1 MGALLSVAVLSA
13 RLAAPSAEPAAQ
25 IVWID
30 MAHTPAVAEQV
41 AQQEAGRLLGR
52 LGVAVSWRH
61 GAPGDV
67 LEDGE
72 FAVVLLPRDRASRPG
87 TFVLGACNAQST
99 TPRAWVFLSSLQW
112 ALGLPTLDNPADGAR
127 LGTALGRIVAHE
139 VVHAL
144 APHLEHAHFGLMAPR
159 LDRTAL
165 LQPQMAI
172 DPATRR
178 LVRALAVAGAVNGA
192 SLGSLNN

>member
-1 MGALLSVAVLSA
+1 MGALLSVAVLFSG
-13 RLAAPSAEPAAQ
+13 LAAPFAEPAAQ

-30 MAHTPAVAEQV
+30 MARTPEVAERV
-41 AQQEAGRLLGR
+41 AQEEAGQLLGR
-52 LGVAVSWRH
+52 LGLTVRWRH
-61 GAPGDV
+61 GAPADV
-67 LEDGE
+67 LKNGE
-72 FAVVLLPRDRASRPG
+72 FAVVLLPRDRAPRPG

-99 TPRAWVFLSSLQW
+99 SPRAWVFLASLQW
-112 ALGLPTLDNPADGAR
+112 ALGLSSLDNPADGVR

-172 DPATRR
+172 DPETRR
-178 LVRALAVAGAVNGA
+178 LLRALAVTGAATGA
-192 SLGSLNN
+192 SLSGLTN

>member
-1 MGALLSVAVLSA
+1 MGALLSVALLLSGVA
-13 RLAAPSAEPAAQ
+13 VPAADPAAHV
-25 IVWID
+25 VWID
-30 MAHTPAVAEQV
+30 MAHTPPLAERV
-41 AQQEAGRLLGR
+41 AQEEAARLLNQ
-52 LGVAVSWRH
+52 LGVTVRWRH

-67 LEDGE
+67 LDEGE
-72 FAVVLLPRDRASRPG
+72 FAVILLSRDRAARPG
-87 TFVLGACNAQST
+87 TFVLGACNSLST

-112 ALGLPTLDNPADGAR
+112 ALSLPSLDSPAEGTR

-139 VVHAL
+139 IVHAL
-144 APHLEHAHFGLMAPR
+144 APSLQHARDGLMAPR

-178 LVRALAVAGAVNGA
+178 VVRGLAVAGAVARA
-192 SLGSLNN
+192 SLASLSN

>member
-1 MGALLSVAVLSA
+1 MGALLSVAVLFS

-30 MAHTPAVAEQV
+30 MAHTPAMAERV
-41 AQQEAGRLLGR
+41 AQEEAGQLLGR
-52 LGVAVSWRH
+52 LGLTVRWRH
-61 GAPGDV
+61 GAPADV
-67 LEDGE
+67 LENGE

-87 TFVLGACNAQST
+87 TFVLGACNSQSS

-112 ALGLPTLDNPADGAR
+112 ALGLPTLDNPADSTR

-144 APHLEHAHFGLMAPR
+144 APRLEHAHFGLMAPR

-172 DPATRR
+172 DADTRR
-178 LVRALAVAGAVNGA
+178 LVRALAVTGA
-192 SLGSLNN
+192 SLATLNN